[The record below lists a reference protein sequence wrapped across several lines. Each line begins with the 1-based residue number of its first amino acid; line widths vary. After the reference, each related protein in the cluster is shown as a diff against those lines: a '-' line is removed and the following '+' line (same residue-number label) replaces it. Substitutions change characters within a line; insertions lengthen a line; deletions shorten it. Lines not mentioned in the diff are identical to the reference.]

1 MAPLKVSMVAS
12 VVPSLP
18 LSPWL
23 QTFVDHVFAFLLWG
37 PYFVLAT
44 GSPDHSDVAGEPQ
57 LLQRAA
63 EESTKIRSRMRLE
76 FGIMLLKVAFPQR

>member
-12 VVPSLP
+12 VVPSFS

-23 QTFVDHVFAFLLWG
+23 QTFIDHVFAFL

-57 LLQRAA
+57 LPQRAA
-63 EESTKIRSRMRLE
+63 EESKKIRSCMRLE
-76 FGIMLLKVAFPQR
+76 FGIILLKVVFQQQ

>member
-12 VVPSLP
+12 VVPPPHLS

-23 QTFVDHVFAFLLWG
+23 QTFVDHVFAFLVWG

-44 GSPDHSDVAGEPQ
+44 GPPDTSDVAGEPQ

-63 EESTKIRSRMRLE
+63 EESKII
-76 FGIMLLKVAFPQR
+76 G